1 MLLIQK
7 SLQSAGARCVE
18 GPSPADGSSSK
29 SRDLPDALSR
39 QVYCILG
46 IPIDLITMPG
56 VLRRIEAAAAC
67 DAPFTLSTPNLNFLI
82 TSQSDAEFRE
92 TLLLSDLCPPD
103 GAPILWI
110 AQLLGV
116 PLKQRIAGSD
126 LFDALKLSSNPLKI
140 FLFGGAQGVATAAAR
155 ALNNGP
161 GSLRCVGTFNPG
173 FCSIDE
179 MSRSDIIDRVNSSGA
194 EFLVASLGA
203 RKGQLWLQRNWDRLR
218 IPIRAHLGATL
229 NFQAG
234 TIKRA
239 PSVMCKWGLEWLWRI
254 KEEPRLCWRYLHDGT
269 VLLRLLFTHVL
280 PLAIQSWCLKLNRHR
295 RGQDF
300 SVSQVHDDEDVT
312 VFFSGRATARQVERV
327 IPVLR
332 ESVVTGKQLKIDFST
347 SQEIDARFLGLL
359 LMLRKTLKARGAGFT
374 LTGLSPGLERVFRL
388 NGLDYLLSECRQP
401 SGSLALR

>member
-1 MLLIQK
+1 
-7 SLQSAGARCVE
+7 
-18 GPSPADGSSSK
+18 
-29 SRDLPDALSR
+29 
-39 QVYCILG
+39 
-46 IPIDLITMPG
+46 
-56 VLRRIEAAAAC
+56 
-67 DAPFTLSTPNLNFLI
+67 
-82 TSQSDAEFRE
+82 
-92 TLLLSDLCPPD
+92 
-103 GAPILWI
+103 
-110 AQLLGV
+110 
-116 PLKQRIAGSD
+116 
-126 LFDALKLSSNPLKI
+126 
-140 FLFGGAQGVATAAAR
+140 
-155 ALNNGP
+155 
-161 GSLRCVGTFNPG
+161 
-173 FCSIDE
+173 
-179 MSRSDIIDRVNSSGA
+179 
-194 EFLVASLGA
+194 A

-229 NFQAG
+229 DFQAG

-280 PLAIQSWCLKLNRHR
+280 PLAIQPWCLKLNRHR

-374 LTGLSPGLERVFRL
+374 LTGLSPGLERGFRL

-401 SGSLALR
+401 SGSLPFGWLSLRIVVLSAFGAGSPLKGGQSTQKPIRPDPVLPWSANSLANVGAAERGGRDRRDKSMTGSVVKRQLQC